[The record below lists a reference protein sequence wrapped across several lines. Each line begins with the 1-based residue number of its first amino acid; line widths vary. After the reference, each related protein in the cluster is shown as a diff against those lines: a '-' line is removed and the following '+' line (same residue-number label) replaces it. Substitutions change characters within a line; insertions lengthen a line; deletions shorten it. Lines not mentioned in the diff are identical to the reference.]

1 MLILC
6 SITLRIAVDY
16 MRWVLPVAVI
26 VLLILMICSHA
37 HFIRRIESFGVN
49 AGYYL
54 SGDGGWAG
62 QMHPAAASAD
72 GDTGLVPAPKAGQ
85 QNSYLRGD
93 GTWQQANNAPTAAHY
108 LFTTTTEDQDTG
120 SADTYL
126 IKYPMSGSGVIS
138 SNSTVITQPNATTF
152 VLQPGY
158 AYKCTAGVTLATD
171 TGTYLNALQFCST
184 TGVPYGVPG
193 SILSTT
199 SADVNNIC
207 TNSTAIAYI
216 APTTPL
222 TLNVRFTNRSKNNI
236 LTGIVS
242 TFLIKLGVP
251 QIPGGTWVS
260 IEVISNNNTITAFA
274 GATSTTNGFIGYI
287 PAPLAGQQNHVLT
300 GDSKW
305 SPAIN
310 AHTRIVAAGK
320 QNIMFTNI
328 PAYVTRLTV
337 ILDNI
342 KINSAQIPIL
352 QLGSGRIQTDNY
364 MASVT
369 YLGTSASGGGYFTDG
384 FRVTSTSGSGD
395 IRNGYYVLV
404 TTPGTNVWICT
415 GTFGSQ
421 NTFMTWCGGRVE
433 LPRALDQ
440 LKVSTTNG
448 SDLFATGTVNV
459 LYE

>member
-1 MLILC
+1 MQY
-6 SITLRIAVDY
+6 T
-16 MRWVLPVAVI
+16 LPVAVI
-26 VLLILMICSHA
+26 ILLLLMICIHV
-37 HFIRRIESFGVN
+37 HFIQRIDSFGVN

-54 SGDGGWAG
+54 SGDGQWAG
-62 QMHPAAASAD
+62 QMQPAAASAD

-93 GTWQQANNAPTAAHY
+93 GKWIQANNAPTAAQY
-108 LFTTTTEDQDTG
+108 YYSIAPNQPTTGASPYTITWATSGNVFAG
-120 SADTYL
+120 SA
-126 IKYPMSGSGVIS
+126 
-138 SNSTVITQPNATTF
+138 ITQSGNTAF
-152 VLQPGY
+152 ILAPGY
-158 AYKCTAGVTLATD
+158 AYRIIANVGVNAMGMHGWVNCYITQNGTQVGNTGALLSALSADGWNVSPTCLA
-171 TGTYLNALQFCST
+171 YVT
-184 TGVPYGVPG
+184 TGAAPA
-193 SILSTT
+193 SIKFMITGGANQQLG
-199 SADVNNIC
+199 AANNNAAAWI
-207 TNSTAIAYI
+207 
-216 APTTPL
+216 
-222 TLNVRFTNRSKNNI
+222 
-236 LTGIVS
+236 
-242 TFLIKLGVP
+242 
-251 QIPGGTWVS
+251 S
-260 IEVISNNNTITAFA
+260 IEVVSNNNAISPFTGSTASA
-274 GATSTTNGFIGYI
+274 DGFVGYI

-300 GDSKW
+300 GAGKW

-310 AHTRIVAAGK
+310 AHTRIAAAGK
-320 QNIMFTNI
+320 QNMMFTNI
-328 PAYVTRLTV
+328 PAYVKRITV

-342 KINSAQIPIL
+342 KINSTQIPIL

-369 YLGTSASGGGYFTDG
+369 YLGISAFGGDYFTDG
-384 FRVTSTSGSGD
+384 FRVTSTSGPGD

-433 LPRALDQ
+433 LPGALDQ